1 MHSTES
7 AGSEPIWPDVLHSD
21 MLIPSV
27 LPLRRAPGNSEMS
40 DTYRVREDPLKGKPS
55 AEVQP
60 AGKLLKE
67 TPKPV
72 KPPSASPEERKLLAE
87 RAKPKDPGR
96 LASLDAYRGFIM
108 FLLAASGFGIASF
121 AAIDRDSP
129 VWQQSDYD
137 LWQKISF
144 HFEHPAWRS
153 NFTPSFLQQADA
165 EAAGGSEFLKFGVS
179 FWDLIQPAFMFMVGV
194 AMPFSYARREAT
206 GQAAGRRL
214 GHALWRAIVLVLL
227 GVFLYSL
234 GSDRTNWIF
243 PNVLAQIGLGY
254 FFVYLLLGRK
264 LWLQVT
270 VFTLILG
277 GYWAAFK
284 FQPPPADFNYAAVN
298 ASVENG
304 EVYAGA
310 FAPWSK
316 NANAAHFFD
325 FRFLNLLRSIPDD
338 EQAAL
343 GIATDA
349 ENWAPQPIR
358 NWLFANS
365 EPFLFN
371 SGGYQTLNFV
381 PSIATMLLGLMC
393 GQLLLAPF
401 GAGKKL
407 GLLVGGG
414 IICLLLGLVL
424 AEFACPIVKRIW
436 TPSWVLFSG
445 AYVIWML
452 AGFYFL
458 FDILP
463 LKVLAFPLVVVGMNS
478 IAIYLMG
485 ELLRGWTINK
495 VVRIHLTG
503 LFETIFGTDALANDR
518 YGPIIF
524 TTAAALIFWLV
535 AWLLYRRK
543 AFLRI

>member
-1 MHSTES
+1 
-7 AGSEPIWPDVLHSD
+7 
-21 MLIPSV
+21 
-27 LPLRRAPGNSEMS
+27 MS
-40 DTYRVREDPLKGKPS
+40 DTYRIREDSQGKPS
-55 AEVQP
+55 AEVKP

-67 TPKPV
+67 TPKPAR
-72 KPPSASPEERKLLAE
+72 PSAATPEERKLLAE

-108 FLLAASGFGIASF
+108 FVLAASGFGIAAF

-129 VWQQSDYD
+129 VWQQADYE
-137 LWQKISF
+137 LWQKIAF

-153 NFTPSFLQQADA
+153 NFTPSFLQQADVADA
-165 EAAGGSEFLKFGVS
+165 ERSEFLKFGVS

-194 AMPFSYARREAT
+194 AMPFSYARRAAF
-206 GQAAGRRL
+206 GQAPGRRL

-264 LWLQVT
+264 LWLQLT
-270 VFTLILG
+270 VFALILV

-284 FQPPPADFNYAAVN
+284 FVPAPAEYDYGAVN
-298 ASVENG
+298 ASAERG
-304 EVYAGA
+304 EVYEGA

-325 FRFLNLLRSIPDD
+325 VRFLNLLRSLPDE
-338 EQAAL
+338 EQAAH
-343 GIATDA
+343 GIKADA
-349 ENWAPQPIR
+349 EDWAPQPIR
-358 NWLFANS
+358 NWFFANS
-365 EPFLFN
+365 QPFLFN
-371 SGGYQTLNFV
+371 GGGYQTLNFV
-381 PSIATMLLGLMC
+381 PSIATMLLGLLC
-393 GQLLLAPF
+393 GQLLLMPY

-407 GLLVGGG
+407 GILVGGG
-414 IICLLLGLVL
+414 CLCLLLGLL
-424 AEFACPIVKRIW
+424 AAEFAVPIVKRIW

-452 AGFYFL
+452 AGFYLL
-458 FDILP
+458 FDVLP

-485 ELLRGWTINK
+485 ELIRGWTINK

-503 LFETIFGTDALANDR
+503 FFETAFGTDALAADR

-524 TTAAALIFWLV
+524 TTAAALIFWLL
-535 AWLLYRRK
+535 AWGMYRRK
-543 AFLRI
+543 VFLRI